1 MSDQIDKKKEIED
14 LVKRQREL
22 SKSSQ
27 ELLLSV
33 EKIRDEMENS
43 REIELYE
50 ENKVQKEKLIKLEK
64 DFSLIQ
70 SSNKE
75 LKEKIAMLIDE
86 LKSVK
91 SQKRNETISI
101 FESAVLNG
109 VNEDFEKN
117 LIQKLDKYQKYINE
131 KIRKIKSELPQEQKE
146 RNIEIL
152 HKLKEIDEEVK
163 EMVEEEKEKVRR
175 ESEKFDSEIKL
186 FTSDIEIEYNQ
197 KEDKYLYEKEKKN
210 FGLEKIIGLKGFMI
224 GGLVCIFFAILFG
237 FREHF
242 VRVFRN
248 KYSRSVLAYVI
259 GIFFIGWGSI
269 LYKKGKKVYA
279 VGIMGGGIGVLYMAT
294 ILSSTYFKLYP
305 LNYGLFL
312 AVMLTALTIVL
323 SFKYDSQLIG
333 IMALIGGYI
342 PYGTSISLQ
351 PKENIMYLAIYS
363 IILQFVVLAV
373 SWKKNWKQARITGF
387 VIGLLN
393 TIFMMKY
400 MYELKTNIYIIYGFL
415 LAFTTMYSYVFLKG
429 AEHENRKENKSDYA
443 FLGINL
449 FVKFISINI
458 LAYVGKISTSE
469 KAAVFLVVGIIY
481 LLLADRLKIYNLS
494 KVFIYMGLASFI
506 VVVPVLVPKGYL
518 PLAWGAEAILIYIL
532 AKKNNDKQLLYGGII
547 LYAITVIAN
556 IPTSSNVDL
565 HFNILPKL
573 LFRKR
578 YITTLAPW
586 AYFSNQIMVIFLSF
600 GLYNII
606 FTNKNPK
613 FKPVGYIVKYLAL
626 TKAIFDFI
634 DIVHFI
640 ERKIKSLLIKDD
652 TAIYQYKEVAKYL
665 LIIFVVVYLLRSL
678 TYKLKKYQDKFSI
691 GYLVFIE
698 VISTLA
704 VYFAIPIQYPHRK
717 VILFEP
723 FLVTLLLL
731 YIFIILRE
739 DMHKLI
745 FKNKPKNIYWVF
757 GEAIYIIFLSGF
769 LLHKYNIP
777 RSQLIINI
785 IGLII
790 CINLVGK
797 GFKLP
802 NKSLRR
808 LGLLI
813 GVIFTMKGI
822 MDFSRYKNY
831 RVIGYAVT
839 GILLLAVSLIYQNA
853 LKKLESE
860 TPDDDPNH
868 SDEETPHENIE
879 GSENNEMIIEK
890 KKIEKKEIKQDVKIT
905 ENIKKEDKNKE
916 DKNKED
922 KNKEDKGKETEK
934 IDKTESKKEDKDE
947 YIYIN
952 NKKYRKVKKK
962 KIETNKK
969 ITDKDEADEEK
980 ANIFSKEEKEN
991 LLKETKIIT
1000 KNEIVK
1006 EESRQDK
1013 LIEEENERI
1022 KQELEAEL
1030 NKKLKLKFKE

>member
-1 MSDQIDKKKEIED
+1 MSNQIDKKKEIEE

-33 EKIRDEMENS
+33 EKIRDEIENS
-43 REIELYE
+43 RESELYE
-50 ENKVQKEKLIKLEK
+50 ENQFQKEKLLKLEK
-64 DFSLIQ
+64 DFSLVQ
-70 SSNKE
+70 SLNKE
-75 LKEKIAMLIDE
+75 LREKVAMLIDE

-91 SQKRNETISI
+91 SQKRNERINI
-101 FESAVLNG
+101 FESTVMKNID
-109 VNEDFEKN
+109 EDFEKS
-117 LIQKLDKYQKYINE
+117 LIQKLDKYQKYINRKVE
-131 KIRKIKSELPQEQKE
+131 KIKNELPQEQKE

-152 HKLKEIDEEVK
+152 KKLKEAEEEAK
-163 EMVEEEKEKVRR
+163 ELVEEEKEKVRR

-186 FTSDIEIEYNQ
+186 FTSDIEVEYNQ
-197 KEDKYLYEKEKKN
+197 KEDKYLYEKEKQN
-210 FGLEKIIGLKGFMI
+210 FGIEKIIGLKGFMI

-248 KYSRSVLAYVI
+248 RYGRSIIAYAI
-259 GIFFIGWGSI
+259 GIGFIIWGEI
-269 LYKKGKKVYA
+269 FYKKRKKVFA
-279 VGIMGGGIGVLYMAT
+279 VGIMGGGVGILYMAT
-294 ILSSTYFKLYP
+294 ILSSTYLKLYP
-305 LNYGLFL
+305 LNYGLLL
-312 AVMLTALTIVL
+312 AVMLTALTVVL

-333 IMALIGGYI
+333 IMTLVGGYI
-342 PYGTSISLQ
+342 PYGTSLSFQ
-351 PKENIMYLAIYS
+351 PKENIIYLAIYS
-363 IILQFVVLAV
+363 IILQFVVLVV

-400 MYELKTNIYIIYGFL
+400 MYELKTNIYIIYAFL

-449 FVKFISINI
+449 FVKFVSINI

-469 KAAVFLVVGIIY
+469 KAAVFLAVGIIY

-518 PLAWGAEAILIYIL
+518 PLAWGVEAILIYIL

-556 IPTSSNVDL
+556 IPTSCNAEL

-573 LFRKR
+573 FFRKR
-578 YITTLAPW
+578 YITTLPPW
-586 AYFSNQIMVIFLSF
+586 AYFANQIMVIFLSF

-606 FTNKNPK
+606 FTNKKPK
-613 FKPVGYIVKYLAL
+613 FKPIGYIIKYLAL
-626 TKAIFDFI
+626 SKAILDFI

-640 ERKIKSLLIKDD
+640 ERKIKALLIKDE
-652 TAIYQYKEVAKYL
+652 TAIYQYKEVVKYL
-665 LIIFVVVYLLRSL
+665 LIIFVVVYLLRKL
-678 TYKLKKYQDKFSI
+678 TYKLKKYQDKFSV
-691 GYLVFIE
+691 GYLVFVEI
-698 VISTLA
+698 IGTLA
-704 VYFAIPIQYPHRK
+704 IYFAIPIQYPHRK

-723 FLVTLLLL
+723 FLVTLFLL
-731 YIFIILRE
+731 YMFIILRE
-739 DMHKLI
+739 DLHKLI
-745 FKNKPKNIYWVF
+745 FKNNLKNIYWVF

-769 LLHKYNIP
+769 LLNKYNVP

-813 GVIFTMKGI
+813 GIIFTMKGI

-860 TPDDDPNH
+860 TPDDDPNN
-868 SDEETPHENIE
+868 SNAEFSQNNVEELKT
-879 GSENNEMIIEK
+879 
-890 KKIEKKEIKQDVKIT
+890 KKIESNNIERVTSELEEITKEEKI
-905 ENIKKEDKNKE
+905 EDKELE
-916 DKNKED
+916 DKTINNED
-922 KNKEDKGKETEK
+922 N
-934 IDKTESKKEDKDE
+934 
-947 YIYIN
+947 YVYIN
-952 NKKYRKVKKK
+952 NKRYKKIKKK
-962 KIETNKK
+962 KNEINKEV
-969 ITDKDEADEEK
+969 I
-980 ANIFSKEEKEN
+980 EEKEN
-991 LLKETKIIT
+991 IFKEEEKEKLTEESKILTKGVL
-1000 KNEIVK
+1000 VK
-1006 EESRQDK
+1006 EQLD
-1013 LIEEENERI
+1013 EEELIKIENEKI
-1022 KQELEAEL
+1022 MQELEEG
-1030 NKKLKLKFKE
+1030 LKE